1 MYFWRKA
8 RPTMFPK
15 LYTLIFT
22 VFLFATACT
31 NDVEQGDALNAV
43 PMRSA
48 FVVRVNNLAA
58 LSADIEASVPG
69 SAMQQSFVFEGL
81 HSFANLLGDMSDG
94 QVPNI
99 KGYGAYHLSGASSY
113 GWLWCIDEGE
123 FAFVNRE
130 KLKAKGSIATR
141 EYAGSEI
148 VHFSSD
154 QLEFFFARQN
164 GLVILS
170 KHQNLVEEGLKQLQS
185 KMGLQTSSTFAA
197 VHKTANF
204 KDPINVFIQFSA
216 LPDWLATLVNQSTE
230 WPANLATWAAL
241 DLDINPNN
249 VSLTGVALVPDSSAT
264 YLGTFAKA
272 GKSSAQFATV
282 VPVNAALVV
291 NQNCNDINAWYKSF
305 ETYLGTQNRL
315 KKRSVRLA
323 EMGVNPTDWLDFLAG
338 EMGVYYADGALP
350 SAESKCA
357 YFKLTDAEKAQ
368 ITMRQMS
375 SDFNESYRD
384 ININQ
389 VNKRLFLPILFGH
402 LFSEMPTPYWFVQGE
417 WLVCCND
424 LGVAKNH
431 INNILSEKSLSNSA
445 GGGIENTSG
454 SNAHILVLARNPEYL
469 NLIGK
474 ELIPEVQKEF
484 KKQQEKLAAIQWLS
498 IELKVDGDV
507 VFTEIVFAHEEGQKE
522 SARQQW
528 NVKLDASACMR
539 PQLVRNHVNK
549 QNEVVVQDEANNL
562 YLINAKGEVLW
573 KRAVEGTILGPI
585 EQIDMYKNNKLQLVF
600 NTATHLYVLDR
611 NGKDVAPFPIKLPN
625 QATAPMSALD
635 YSNNRDYRILVP
647 CGKHLYNYG
656 IDGKQVKGWEFG
668 KAKSSLVTQP
678 KHRAIGGKDYIYL
691 ADDAGTV
698 YLLDRRGEQRTK
710 LKKQLKGRNS
720 ALFLVGKTNAEAHI
734 LNLGASGYQRKLF
747 LNDNL
752 DSVQALRKEP
762 RYLVAD
768 DENLLFAADYQMY
781 LRAGNTIADVDL
793 DGDISAEPGIFS
805 INKQFYLVSTIGEN
819 VWVFDQKGEPLS
831 GMPLYGNGFV
841 TLGTMHGKAIMCI
854 AATPDGSIVAHKL
867 TEE

>member
-1 MYFWRKA
+1 
-8 RPTMFPK
+8 MFPK

-22 VFLFATACT
+22 VLLFATACT

-291 NQNCNDINAWYKSF
+291 NHNSNDINA
-305 ETYLGTQNRL
+305 
-315 KKRSVRLA
+315 
-323 EMGVNPTDWLDFLAG
+323 
-338 EMGVYYADGALP
+338 
-350 SAESKCA
+350 
-357 YFKLTDAEKAQ
+357 
-368 ITMRQMS
+368 
-375 SDFNESYRD
+375 
-384 ININQ
+384 
-389 VNKRLFLPILFGH
+389 
-402 LFSEMPTPYWFVQGE
+402 
-417 WLVCCND
+417 
-424 LGVAKNH
+424 
-431 INNILSEKSLSNSA
+431 
-445 GGGIENTSG
+445 
-454 SNAHILVLARNPEYL
+454 
-469 NLIGK
+469 
-474 ELIPEVQKEF
+474 
-484 KKQQEKLAAIQWLS
+484 
-498 IELKVDGDV
+498 
-507 VFTEIVFAHEEGQKE
+507 
-522 SARQQW
+522 
-528 NVKLDASACMR
+528 
-539 PQLVRNHVNK
+539 
-549 QNEVVVQDEANNL
+549 
-562 YLINAKGEVLW
+562 
-573 KRAVEGTILGPI
+573 
-585 EQIDMYKNNKLQLVF
+585 
-600 NTATHLYVLDR
+600 
-611 NGKDVAPFPIKLPN
+611 
-625 QATAPMSALD
+625 
-635 YSNNRDYRILVP
+635 
-647 CGKHLYNYG
+647 
-656 IDGKQVKGWEFG
+656 
-668 KAKSSLVTQP
+668 
-678 KHRAIGGKDYIYL
+678 
-691 ADDAGTV
+691 
-698 YLLDRRGEQRTK
+698 
-710 LKKQLKGRNS
+710 
-720 ALFLVGKTNAEAHI
+720 
-734 LNLGASGYQRKLF
+734 
-747 LNDNL
+747 
-752 DSVQALRKEP
+752 
-762 RYLVAD
+762 
-768 DENLLFAADYQMY
+768 
-781 LRAGNTIADVDL
+781 
-793 DGDISAEPGIFS
+793 
-805 INKQFYLVSTIGEN
+805 
-819 VWVFDQKGEPLS
+819 
-831 GMPLYGNGFV
+831 
-841 TLGTMHGKAIMCI
+841 
-854 AATPDGSIVAHKL
+854 
-867 TEE
+867 